1 LFINKGFWKIRCQ
14 SQEKDFKN
22 KNINYIIKEINE
34 RREYVMEKKI
44 ILNSEKVPAAI
55 GPYSPAVKIGKLMFI
70 SGQLPVNPENGNL
83 IKGDIKEQ
91 TVQILK
97 NLSALL
103 DLYSLTLKNVVKT
116 TVFLKDM
123 NNFSEFNKAYAQY
136 FKEEFPAR
144 SCVEVARLP
153 KDAEIEIEA
162 IVVCD

>member
-1 LFINKGFWKIRCQ
+1 MFINKGFWKIRCQ

-44 ILNSEKVPAAI
+44 ILSSEKVPAAI

-136 FKEEFPAR
+136 FNEEFPAR

>member
-1 LFINKGFWKIRCQ
+1 
-14 SQEKDFKN
+14 
-22 KNINYIIKEINE
+22 
-34 RREYVMEKKI
+34 MEKKI

-55 GPYSPAVKIGKLMFI
+55 GPYSPAVKVGKLMFI
-70 SGQLPVNPENGNL
+70 SGQLPVNPESGNL
-83 IKGDIKEQ
+83 IKGDIKKQ

-97 NLSALL
+97 NLSSLL
-103 DLYSLTLKNVVKT
+103 DLYSLSLKNVVKT

-123 NNFSEFNKAYAQY
+123 DNFSEFNKAYAQY
-136 FKEEFPAR
+136 FNEEFPAR